1 MKELRFMVI
10 NDNPIILL
18 DDNKGSLVLTKNS
31 KHHQRTKHID
41 IKYHYIRQLIE
52 DNNVTIDYIPT
63 DKIATDILTKPL
75 TIKIFQKNR
84 RLLRIYDCLSKYT
97 RSISKRIQR

>member
-1 MKELRFMVI
+1 MAI
-10 NDNPIILL
+10 NDDPITLL
-18 DDNKGSLVLTKNS
+18 DDNKGSLALTKNPE
-31 KHHQRTKHID
+31 HHQRTKHID

-75 TIKIFQKNR
+75 TMKVFQKDR
-84 RLLRIYDCLSKYT
+84 RLLRIYDYSSKYT
-97 RSISKRIQR
+97 RSTPKRIQR